1 VETTKIGTIQGVGK
15 KEIRNPEIKTK
26 NTNMNRRSFIQNTAL
41 TFGALTIAQQKIF
54 SALFTKTNGTARLP
68 WMFHMMTDKIGV
80 FTESGGTIGFMIDDK
95 GVVVV
100 DAQFPTTAP
109 HMISELQKKTDTP
122 IKYLINTHH
131 HGDHTAGN
139 ISFKGLVKHVVA
151 HENSKKNQKRVAI
164 SQKNLDKQLL
174 PDKTYYDTWQKN
186 VGNES
191 ITMQYFGPAHTDGD
205 SLIHFENANIVHMGD
220 LMFNRRHP
228 FVDRSAGASI
238 KNWIKVLHRTIRRFD
253 SNTTFIFGHAA
264 DGYNIVGNADDLK
277 KFADYLDA
285 ILKFTE
291 GEIRAGKTKEGFLK
305 TTSIPGQGEWKGDGI
320 SRPLAAAWDELMAK

>member
-1 VETTKIGTIQGVGK
+1 MEGEVK
-15 KEIRNPEIKTK
+15 KQNYKPKT
-26 NTNMNRRSFIQNTAL
+26 TNMNRRSFLQSTAL
-41 TFGALTIAQQKIF
+41 TFGALTIARQEIF
-54 SALFTKTNGTARLP
+54 SALFTKTNGAAPPP

-174 PDKTYYDTWQKN
+174 PDRTYSDEWGKK
-186 VGNES
+186 VGDES
-191 ITMQYFGPAHTDGD
+191 ITMHYFGPAHTDGD

-228 FVDRSAGASI
+228 FVDRSSGANI
-238 KNWIKVLHRTIRRFD
+238 KNWIRVLHKATRRFD
-253 SNTTFIFGHAA
+253 NNTNYIFGHAA
-264 DGYNIVGNADDLK
+264 EGYNVVGNADDLK

-285 ILKFTE
+285 VLKFTE
-291 GEIRAGKTKEGFLK
+291 GEIKAGKTKEGFLMN
-305 TTSIPGQGEWKGDGI
+305 TTFPGIGEWKGDGLI
-320 SRPLAAAWDELMAK
+320 RPLSAAWDELMAK